1 MSMLNGFATS
11 ISGMKVAQSQLDII
25 GRNIANV
32 DTPGYTRKTAQQ
44 NSVVLAGSA
53 AGVKLGNVERTVNES
68 LLKSFLA
75 SNSTVGSVSVKSDYL
90 SQMQTN
96 LGTPSGENSIA
107 MNVSD
112 LQSAFNNF
120 AIDVMS
126 ASGRYNLL
134 NSAQT
139 LTSRLNSLTSAVQKL
154 RGDADVQISAD
165 VETVNGLLDKID
177 DLNER
182 IVKNKVLGYDG
193 VADLEDQRDQA
204 LRELSGYIDIN
215 YYQRDSGEVVIQTK
229 KGIMLLDKDPHYL
242 SHNAITQAGATSG
255 YSDGAIAGIFVDG
268 VDITDKITGGEIAGL
283 IEVRDETLSSLQS
296 QLDELAGVI
305 KDQVNQA
312 HNRGT
317 AFPNTPSELTGS
329 RDFIDS
335 AAQRIKIENG
345 DVRIT
350 IFDEEGKQVSTGSL
364 IGDMGFNPDGDTV
377 DNMIKSIND
386 WLRSPTGANLPQ
398 ASAGVDQDGHVY
410 INTGDSNYS
419 LSIRDE
425 AGSTPGSEQQDVR
438 IKFDVNGDGHYDR
451 TAEGF
456 SNFLGLNNFF
466 SSSQNEAVYDS
477 KVLSIDSNLG
487 VQEKVTLEFSV
498 DGKGN
503 LGSINIYPS
512 DSLEDIVNKINSNPA
527 LNGELKASLVP
538 NGNGYMLRIN
548 NVSGGQMEIN
558 EVPKAGGTTTGFI
571 DRLGL
576 KPSNAGMSGSI
587 SVRDDIASMPGLIA
601 GGSPEFDKSSGEYV
615 LNAAANNI
623 ANEMGKIF
631 SENHT
636 FGQAGTIAST
646 TTTLSNYAATFVGSI
661 ASGVSD
667 AEAALSYQQELN
679 NSITTKEAELS
690 GVDIDEELAQLIIFQ
705 KSYAACAQ
713 SFTAAKEMLD
723 ILLGMMQ

>member
-229 KGIMLLDKDPHYL
+229 KGVMLLDKDPHYL

-335 AAQRIKIENG
+335 AAQR
-345 DVRIT
+345 
-350 IFDEEGKQVSTGSL
+350 
-364 IGDMGFNPDGDTV
+364 
-377 DNMIKSIND
+377 
-386 WLRSPTGANLPQ
+386 
-398 ASAGVDQDGHVY
+398 
-410 INTGDSNYS
+410 
-419 LSIRDE
+419 
-425 AGSTPGSEQQDVR
+425 
-438 IKFDVNGDGHYDR
+438 
-451 TAEGF
+451 
-456 SNFLGLNNFF
+456 
-466 SSSQNEAVYDS
+466 
-477 KVLSIDSNLG
+477 
-487 VQEKVTLEFSV
+487 
-498 DGKGN
+498 
-503 LGSINIYPS
+503 
-512 DSLEDIVNKINSNPA
+512 NKI
-527 LNGELKASLVP
+527 
-538 NGNGYMLRIN
+538 
-548 NVSGGQMEIN
+548 
-558 EVPKAGGTTTGFI
+558 
-571 DRLGL
+571 
-576 KPSNAGMSGSI
+576 
-587 SVRDDIASMPGLIA
+587 
-601 GGSPEFDKSSGEYV
+601 
-615 LNAAANNI
+615 
-623 ANEMGKIF
+623 
-631 SENHT
+631 
-636 FGQAGTIAST
+636 
-646 TTTLSNYAATFVGSI
+646 
-661 ASGVSD
+661 
-667 AEAALSYQQELN
+667 
-679 NSITTKEAELS
+679 
-690 GVDIDEELAQLIIFQ
+690 
-705 KSYAACAQ
+705 
-713 SFTAAKEMLD
+713 
-723 ILLGMMQ
+723 